1 MPSYEI
7 SAIIN
12 RPVSEVFAFV
22 ADFSMASKWMPEVK
36 EMKVLS
42 PGPVGVG
49 SKLQEV
55 LRAGPKVKGRYQLE
69 ITEWAQDSV
78 IAMKG
83 AGPGIKSFAG
93 RYTFQGVEGGTRM
106 TTAVTVKLSAI
117 VRPFGWFL
125 TPKMRGDEW
134 RRFEALKRLLE
145 TPAKPA

>member
-22 ADFSMASKWMPEVK
+22 ADFSNASKWMPEVK
-36 EMKVLS
+36 EMTLASEGPPRAGAKVR
-42 PGPVGVG
+42 
-49 SKLQEV
+49 EV
-55 LRAGPKVKGRYQLE
+55 LRAGPKIKGGYQLE
-69 ITEWAQDSV
+69 ITEWTQDRA

-93 RYTFQGVEGGTRM
+93 RYQFEPVEGGTRM
-106 TTAVTVKLSAI
+106 TTSVTVKLSVI
-117 VRPFGWFL
+117 VRPFGWLL

-134 RRFEALKRLLE
+134 RRFANLKRLLE
-145 TPAKPA
+145 TSPAHA